1 MTERVEE
8 ALRFV
13 SENHRAVLITQRS
26 DGSVQSSPVTAGV
39 DDDDDKIVI
48 SSRETAYKV
57 RNLRR
62 RPTATLCAFTDRFF
76 GRWLQ
81 IDGRVDILALPDAM
95 EPLVDYYRRISGE
108 HPDWD
113 EYRRVMEQ
121 EQRLP
126 IRLSIDSVGPTKSG

>member
-13 SENHRAVLITQRS
+13 SDNHRAVLITQKA
-26 DGSVQSSPVTAGV
+26 DGSVQSSPVTAGI
-39 DDDDDKIVI
+39 DDDDKIVI

-76 GRWLQ
+76 GPWLQ
-81 IDGRVDILALPDAM
+81 IDGSVDILALPDAM

-113 EYRRVMEQ
+113 EYRSVMEQ
-121 EQRLP
+121 EQRVL